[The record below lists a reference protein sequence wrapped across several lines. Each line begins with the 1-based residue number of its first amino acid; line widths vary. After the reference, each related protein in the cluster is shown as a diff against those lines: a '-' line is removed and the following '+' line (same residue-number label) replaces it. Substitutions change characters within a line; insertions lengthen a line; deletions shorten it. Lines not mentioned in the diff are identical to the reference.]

1 MKLPKPFYGLAKIST
16 GGPGAPR
23 QFNFTQEV
31 LVLALDKGQY
41 GSTVALVAP
50 IGENVEGEEYHHGR
64 LFKLDVT
71 CIKFLRFPEGCLV
84 CGEPK
89 AHA

>member
-1 MKLPKPFYGLAKIST
+1 MKLTKPFYGLAT
-16 GGPGAPR
+16 VNVGAPGAAR
-23 QFNFTQEV
+23 QYRFTQEV

-50 IGENVEGEEYHHGR
+50 IGENTEGEEHHHGR
-64 LFKLDVT
+64 LFKIDVT

-89 AHA
+89 THA